1 MIEAAPAA
9 KLPSRSAAERM
20 RRSRE
25 RRRKGL
31 RFLTIEI
38 REAEID
44 QLIRR
49 KRLAAEDRDNPDALR
64 RPFMNTST
72 TRCGDA
78 QRRPSAQIVTDRR
91 RCGMRLGRPNSDPAS
106 PPWRT
111 LPVGKDFVRARRE
124 PIVTIVSRFLT
135 FRARLRLRDVT

>member
-49 KRLAAEDRDNPDALR
+49 KRLAAEDRENSDALR
-64 RPFMNTST
+64 RALYEYL
-72 TRCGDA
+72 DH
-78 QRRPSAQIVTDRR
+78 
-91 RCGMRLGRPNSDPAS
+91 
-106 PPWRT
+106 T
-111 LPVGKDFVRARRE
+111 LW
-124 PIVTIVSRFLT
+124 
-135 FRARLRLRDVT
+135 

>member
-1 MIEAAPAA
+1 MLGLPRSCPLKASAMIEAAPAA

-49 KRLAAEDRDNPDALR
+49 KRLAAEDRENSDALR
-64 RPFMNTST
+64 RALYEYL
-72 TRCGDA
+72 DH
-78 QRRPSAQIVTDRR
+78 
-91 RCGMRLGRPNSDPAS
+91 
-106 PPWRT
+106 T
-111 LPVGKDFVRARRE
+111 LW
-124 PIVTIVSRFLT
+124 
-135 FRARLRLRDVT
+135 

>member
-49 KRLAAEDRDNPDALR
+49 KRLAAEDRENPGALR
-64 RPFMNTST
+64 RALYEYL
-72 TRCGDA
+72 DH
-78 QRRPSAQIVTDRR
+78 
-91 RCGMRLGRPNSDPAS
+91 
-106 PPWRT
+106 T
-111 LPVGKDFVRARRE
+111 LW
-124 PIVTIVSRFLT
+124 
-135 FRARLRLRDVT
+135 

>member
-64 RPFMNTST
+64 RALYEYL
-72 TRCGDA
+72 DH
-78 QRRPSAQIVTDRR
+78 
-91 RCGMRLGRPNSDPAS
+91 
-106 PPWRT
+106 T
-111 LPVGKDFVRARRE
+111 LW
-124 PIVTIVSRFLT
+124 
-135 FRARLRLRDVT
+135 

>member
-9 KLPSRSAAERM
+9 KLPSRSATQRM

-49 KRLAAEDRDNPDALR
+49 NRLAAEDRENPDALR
-64 RPFMNTST
+64 RALYEYL
-72 TRCGDA
+72 DH
-78 QRRPSAQIVTDRR
+78 
-91 RCGMRLGRPNSDPAS
+91 
-106 PPWRT
+106 T
-111 LPVGKDFVRARRE
+111 LW
-124 PIVTIVSRFLT
+124 
-135 FRARLRLRDVT
+135 